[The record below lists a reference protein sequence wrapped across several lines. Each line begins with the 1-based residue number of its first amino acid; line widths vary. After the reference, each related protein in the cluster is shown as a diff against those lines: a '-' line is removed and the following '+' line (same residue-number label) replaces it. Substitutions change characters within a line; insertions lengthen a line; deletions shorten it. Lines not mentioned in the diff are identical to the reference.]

1 MTTSV
6 LMGLDARLDSE
17 EAAAVL
23 AAAWDAFGVA
33 AELCDGITFEESSD
47 ELQAMVAAQQCVA
60 GQALLPLPETGGPVA
75 AAPPGPG
82 AAGLDP
88 YVRLLEH
95 VSGSLTRVSAAGA
108 HGTETAQALVRA
120 AELAAGAAVALAAVR
135 ER

>member
-1 MTTSV
+1 MSSM
-6 LMGLDARLDSE
+6 LMGLDAKLDSE
-17 EAAAVL
+17 GAAAVL

-33 AELCDGITFEESSD
+33 AELCDGITFEDGSD
-47 ELQAMVAAQQCVA
+47 ELQAMVAAQKCVA

-88 YVRLLEH
+88 YVRLLER
-95 VSGSLTRVSAAGA
+95 VSGSLTRVSAGA
-108 HGTETAQALVRA
+108 PGTETAQALVRA